1 LANPAARRASKE
13 NDSSSNRNFMVTEA
27 HDDHAGARRRT
38 SGGPVLQ
45 DDVTAAIESAFF
57 AELAEVGYG
66 RLSIDAVAKRAAVG
80 KAAVYRRWRSK
91 LDMTMALVSK
101 TAVAAIDVP
110 DTGTL
115 LGDIRQYL
123 RNGRDDLAH
132 PLARRIVPD
141 LLAEAIRNPE
151 LSSVLAETV
160 REPRRIKATELFER
174 ATQRGELAD
183 DTDLDPSLDMLAGPL
198 YWRLAVM
205 QLPVG
210 DDYCDQLA
218 DRIVAT
224 IAGG

>member
-1 LANPAARRASKE
+1 
-13 NDSSSNRNFMVTEA
+13 M
-27 HDDHAGARRRT
+27 
-38 SGGPVLQ
+38 
-45 DDVTAAIESAFF
+45 TAAIESAFF

-174 ATQRGELAD
+174 AAQRGELAD

-205 QLPVG
+205 PFPVG